1 MPVGDSEDKEDI
13 SRKTKLEKKRGELSR
28 ERVPLMLEF
37 STLFESLEVIRF
49 VRPVCFCNFP
59 FQLSDSKKVVAGGSV
74 ALHQHSQPSK
84 LTALDHSSQRTGNA
98 LDSSAPTIRRGK
110 ERETPKKRK
119 PSALRK
125 V

>member
-1 MPVGDSEDKEDI
+1 MHVHA
-13 SRKTKLEKKRGELSR
+13 
-28 ERVPLMLEF
+28 
-37 STLFESLEVIRF
+37 SLL
-49 VRPVCFCNFP
+49 
-59 FQLSDSKKVVAGGSV
+59 FQLADSKKVVASGNV

-84 LTALDHSSQRTGNA
+84 LTPLDHIGRRTGNA

-110 ERETPKKRK
+110 ERETPKKRR